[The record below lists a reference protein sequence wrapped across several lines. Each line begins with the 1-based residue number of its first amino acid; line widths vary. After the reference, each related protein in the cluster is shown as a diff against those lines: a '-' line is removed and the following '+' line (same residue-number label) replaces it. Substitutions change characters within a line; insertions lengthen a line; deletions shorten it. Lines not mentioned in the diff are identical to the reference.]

1 MHLIRGGWPAFDWL
15 INHCLGVVDWP
26 LSRVGSVST
35 KLFCARRLRSGNPR
49 CFLPPL
55 PDWPSYWLRIGA
67 QPSARVCDWS
77 TAVSRPVIGGNTAMW
92 AVFPFSTN
100 SYLSA
105 PLAIK
110 PSGLIRA
117 KATNLNKKG
126 GTRLVVGT
134 DDRVGGAT
142 SHSDL
147 ALT

>member
-1 MHLIRGGWPAFDWL
+1 MHLIGGGCPAFDWL

-77 TAVSRPVIGGNTAMW
+77 TAVSRPVIGGNTAMCGLPVQYKLLLKRTAGHQAEW
-92 AVFPFSTN
+92 IN
-100 SYLSA
+100 SSKSCKSQQKRRYTA
-105 PLAIK
+105 C
-110 PSGLIRA
+110 GRHRRQ
-117 KATNLNKKG
+117 G
-126 GTRLVVGT
+126 RW
-134 DDRVGGAT
+134 
-142 SHSDL
+142 SHQS
-147 ALT
+147 